1 MHTRAVLEVIAGPMF
16 SGKTDELLR
25 RAAEGVLVKPR
36 VDDRHATT
44 EVVSH
49 TGVRA
54 PAVVVVSSAELVDA
68 VPGAALV
75 GVDEGQFFDA
85 GLVEVA
91 RALADGGTRVVVAAL
106 DRDFRAQPFAVSAG
120 LIELADRVDL
130 LVAECGRCSA
140 AATLTQRFRDGKPVP
155 LDDPVVR
162 IGGHELY
169 EPRCARCW
177 TEERAAVRAGP

>member
-1 MHTRAVLEVIAGPMF
+1 VHTRAVLEVIAGPMF

-36 VDDRHATT
+36 VDDRHATR

-49 TGVRA
+49 AGVRA
-54 PAVVVVSSAELVDA
+54 PALVVASSAEIPEA
-68 VPGAALV
+68 VGGAELV

-91 RALADGGTRVVVAAL
+91 RRLADGGTHVVVAAL
-106 DRDFRAQPFAVSAG
+106 DRDFRAQSFPVSAG
-120 LIELADRVDL
+120 LIELADRVDI
-130 LVAECGRCSA
+130 LVAECGRCGA
-140 AATLTQRFRDGKPVP
+140 AATLTQRLRGGEPVP
-155 LDDPVVR
+155 LDDAVVR

-169 EPRCARCW
+169 EPRCERCW
-177 TEERAAVRAGP
+177 TEERSSVRAAP